1 MANVHISSKPML
13 SKLSRLPWM
22 LLVII
27 YLIAVQVLGVS
38 MDGTAGYAFIVLAL
52 VVLFIEIFKSGDVG
66 TGAFFMDQ
74 LWATLSV
81 ILATGLLTYLWLL
94 ENQAP
99 TFYHWIGFAMIIA
112 DALLSPFNAYRTALR
127 NFDVAG

>member
-1 MANVHISSKPML
+1 MSNVTVSSRPML

-22 LLVII
+22 LLVIA
-27 YLIAVQVLGVS
+27 YLIAVQIVGIS
-38 MDGTAGYAFIVLAL
+38 MDGTAGYVFIVLAL

-74 LWATLSV
+74 LWAILAV
-81 ILATGLLTYLWLL
+81 ILATGLMTYLWVM
-94 ENQAP
+94 ENQSP
-99 TFYHWIGFAMIIA
+99 TFYHWIGFAMIVA

>member
-1 MANVHISSKPML
+1 MSNVTVSTKPML
-13 SKLSRLPWM
+13 TKLSHLPWM
-22 LLVII
+22 LLVIV
-27 YLIAVQVLGVS
+27 YLIAVQVVGIS
-38 MDGTAGYAFIVLAL
+38 MDGTAGYIFIVLAL

-74 LWATLSV
+74 LWATLAV
-81 ILATGLLTYLWLL
+81 ILATGLMTYLWVM
-94 ENQAP
+94 ENQSP
-99 TFYHWIGFAMIIA
+99 TFYHWIGFAMIVA